1 MKDWKALYERAWE
14 IASRAHQ
21 GQKDKGGH
29 PYIGHPMAVAD
40 MVLKPEEKVVALLH
54 DVVEDTFVTLQEL
67 EKEFPE
73 EVVKAVDLLTKKKGA
88 DFSMEKYLKDI
99 RHDVVEDTFVT
110 LQELEKEFP
119 EEVVKAVDLL
129 TKKKG
134 ADFSMEKYLK
144 DIRENEIARQVK
156 LADLKHNMDLSRITN
171 PTRKDLIRL
180 ERYKKSK
187 DYLEGKKKER

>member
-1 MKDWKALYERAWE
+1 MKDWKALYERAGE

-54 DVVEDTFVTLQEL
+54 DVVEDTSVTLQEL

-88 DFSMEKYLKDI
+88 DFSM
-99 RHDVVEDTFVT
+99 
-110 LQELEKEFP
+110 
-119 EEVVKAVDLL
+119 
-129 TKKKG
+129 G
-134 ADFSMEKYLK
+134 KYLK

-171 PTRKDLIRL
+171 PTRKDLLRL